1 MVALKGERGKW
12 LLGGKENVEI
22 YKDSQEMTTPA
33 PKASIFV
40 YYILNKLII

>member
-1 MVALKGERGKW
+1 MVAW
-12 LLGGKENVEI
+12 GGGNVEI

-33 PKASIFV
+33 PKASIFI